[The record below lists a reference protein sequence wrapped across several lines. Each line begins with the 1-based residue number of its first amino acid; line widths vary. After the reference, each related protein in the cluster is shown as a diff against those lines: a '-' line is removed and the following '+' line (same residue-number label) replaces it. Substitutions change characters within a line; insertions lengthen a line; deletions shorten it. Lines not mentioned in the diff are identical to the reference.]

1 MTGRPTSRPRR
12 TAQEVTSD
20 RLGDFLN
27 RHGGQLSGEER
38 DPVARVRQLLE
49 TVRRTGAP

>member
-1 MTGRPTSRPRR
+1 VTGRPTSRPRR

-20 RLGDFLN
+20 RLGDFLD

-38 DPVARVRQLLE
+38 DLVARVRQLLE
-49 TVRRTGAP
+49 TVPRHGAP